1 MTKKGKVPL
10 PCMSLE
16 SLLSCLKNKGFEGV
30 IKHLYLFLL
39 FFCNFLVSG
48 FEQSMIVWSDS
59 GQTQIS
65 SIAKNETVIA
75 FDIRHFYPEKVEIAP
90 IPVLVDSYIVI
101 HFENEIQSVVCSR
114 FQQFLTTDDQWIK
127 AIDLKSGD
135 CLQGIEPVY
144 VASTELINKPIVL
157 YDLCVIPHHTF
168 CVGDKKIVVHNVIPF
183 IGLTLSVAFGT
194 GVAEW
199 SLGILAGIA
208 VAGLGIFGCAMNKNH
223 KKSKMTLK
231 PVVSVAI
238 SSPGNPN
245 PNDDNDDEDFFKKI
259 KERADKVVRT
269 KKFGSMYRDPE
280 TQLWWS
286 CDKAGHGSSCYKV
299 FQETA
304 HGFEWS
310 HNVDMYGNII
320 LRQHKGPVGL
330 FISHKEVIFCR

>member
-1 MTKKGKVPL
+1 M
-10 PCMSLE
+10 
-16 SLLSCLKNKGFEGV
+16 
-30 IKHLYLFLL
+30 KHLYLFLL

-48 FEQSMIVWSDS
+48 FEQSTIVWSNPE
-59 GQTQIS
+59 QAQIS

-75 FDIRHFYPEKVEIAP
+75 FDTGHFYPEKVAIAP

-144 VASTELINKPIVL
+144 VASTELINKPIIL

-168 CVGDKKIVVHNVIPF
+168 CVGDKKIVAHNFIPF

-208 VAGLGIFGCAMNKNH
+208 AFGSLFGFAMNKNH
-223 KKSKMTLK
+223 KKEKMTIK
-231 PVVSVAI
+231 PVI
-238 SSPGNPN
+238 KPN
-245 PNDDNDDEDFFKKI
+245 QSNSDNDPNKDDDDNERKYNVISKTVFFKKVKDKYRFDKQTGIYKKI
-259 KERADKVVRT
+259 KGQKGLRCSRTNKEIEYLRWDGQHGDVEAFADKNT
-269 KKFGSMYRDPE
+269 HLGSIRPSDNVMYRDPE
-280 TQLWWS
+280 R
-286 CDKAGHGSSCYKV
+286 GRKV
-299 FQETA
+299 
-304 HGFEWS
+304 
-310 HNVDMYGNII
+310 
-320 LRQHKGPVGL
+320 
-330 FISHKEVIFCR
+330 